1 MSNKLDPTPDLS
13 RPRVYQ
19 IRVQGHLGAQW
30 TDWFGGL
37 TLTLEEAG
45 DTLLTGPVVDQAAL
59 HGLLKK
65 VRDLGIP
72 LVSVNRIE
80 PNPAHPLGCIEL
92 GKGREKLMKAILYT
106 HYGPPDVLQLAEVEK
121 PAPKDHQVLVK
132 VHAASVNALD
142 WRPFTMP
149 SLLIRLMSGG
159 SSKPKDPSVGVDVA
173 GTVEAVG
180 KEVTEFQPGDEVFG
194 VAPGS
199 FAEYVANG
207 ANTFAHKPATL
218 SFEAAAAI
226 PVAAFTALQG
236 LRDHGKIQAG
246 QKVLID
252 GASGG
257 VGIYAVQIAK
267 AFGAEVTAVCRTRN
281 LDMVR
286 SIGADHVIDYTREDF
301 TKKAQR
307 YDLILAVNG
316 YHPILAYRKAL
327 RPNGICVVAGGSF
340 SQIIQSLLLG
350 PLISKFGNKKIGFMG
365 IAKTSKEDLLVLKEL
380 LEAGKVVPI
389 IDKCYPLSET
399 AEAIKY
405 LIEEHGRGKVVIT
418 VGHSN

>member
-1 MSNKLDPTPDLS
+1 
-13 RPRVYQ
+13 
-19 IRVQGHLGAQW
+19 
-30 TDWFGGL
+30 
-37 TLTLEEAG
+37 
-45 DTLLTGPVVDQAAL
+45 
-59 HGLLKK
+59 
-65 VRDLGIP
+65 
-72 LVSVNRIE
+72 
-80 PNPAHPLGCIEL
+80 
-92 GKGREKLMKAILYT
+92 MKAILYT
-106 HYGPPDVLQLAEVEK
+106 KYGPPEVLQLKEVEK
-121 PAPKDHQVLVK
+121 PTPNDHQVLVK
-132 VHAASVNALD
+132 VYAASVNALD

-159 SSKPKDPSVGVDVA
+159 ASKPKDPSVGVDVA
-173 GTVEAVG
+173 GKVEAVG
-180 KEVTEFQPGDEVFG
+180 KEVTEFRPGDEVFG

-207 ANTFAHKPATL
+207 ASKFAHKPANV
-218 SFEAAAAI
+218 SFEAAAAV

-236 LRDHGKIQAG
+236 LRDNGKIQAG

-267 AFGAEVTAVCRTRN
+267 AFGAEVTAVCSTRN

-286 SIGADHVIDYTREDF
+286 SIGADHFIDYTREDF
-301 TKKAQR
+301 TKKEQR

-316 YHPILAYRKAL
+316 YHPIQNYRRAL
-327 RPNGICVVAGGSF
+327 GPDGICVVTGGSF

-365 IAKTSKEDLLVLKEL
+365 IAKTSKEALLVLKEL
-380 LEAGKVVPI
+380 LEARKVVPV

-405 LIEEHGRGKVVIT
+405 LIEEHGQGKVIIT
-418 VGHSN
+418 VEPDNKS

>member
-1 MSNKLDPTPDLS
+1 
-13 RPRVYQ
+13 
-19 IRVQGHLGAQW
+19 
-30 TDWFGGL
+30 
-37 TLTLEEAG
+37 
-45 DTLLTGPVVDQAAL
+45 
-59 HGLLKK
+59 
-65 VRDLGIP
+65 
-72 LVSVNRIE
+72 
-80 PNPAHPLGCIEL
+80 
-92 GKGREKLMKAILYT
+92 MKAILYT
-106 HYGPPDVLQLAEVEK
+106 KYGTPDVLQLQEVEK
-121 PAPKDHQVLVK
+121 PTPKDHQVLVK

-149 SLLIRLMSGG
+149 SIPIRLMSGG
-159 SSKPKDPSVGVDVA
+159 LSKPKDPSVGVDVA
-173 GTVEAVG
+173 GTVETIG
-180 KEVTEFQPGDEVFG
+180 KDVREFRPGDEVFG

-207 ANTFAHKPATL
+207 ASKFAHKPANV

-236 LRDHGKIQAG
+236 LRDKGKIQPG

-257 VGIYAVQIAK
+257 VGTYAVQIAK
-267 AFGAEVTAVCRTRN
+267 AFGAEVTAVCSTRN

-301 TKKAQR
+301 TQNGQR

-316 YHPILAYRKAL
+316 YHPILNYRRAL
-327 RPNGICVVAGGSF
+327 SPNGICVVAGGSF
-340 SQIIQSLLLG
+340 SQIIQALLLG
-350 PLISKFGNKKIGFMG
+350 SLISRFGNKKIGFMG
-365 IAKTSKEDLLVLKEL
+365 IAKTSKEDLLVIKEL
-380 LEAGKVVPI
+380 LEAGKIVPI
-389 IDKCYPLSET
+389 IDKCYPLNAT

-418 VGHSN
+418 VD

>member
-1 MSNKLDPTPDLS
+1 
-13 RPRVYQ
+13 
-19 IRVQGHLGAQW
+19 
-30 TDWFGGL
+30 
-37 TLTLEEAG
+37 
-45 DTLLTGPVVDQAAL
+45 
-59 HGLLKK
+59 
-65 VRDLGIP
+65 
-72 LVSVNRIE
+72 
-80 PNPAHPLGCIEL
+80 
-92 GKGREKLMKAILYT
+92 MKAIRHT
-106 HYGPPDVLQLAEVEK
+106 KYGPPDVLQLDEVEK

-159 SSKPKDPSVGVDVA
+159 ASKPKDPSVGVDVA

-180 KEVTEFQPGDEVFG
+180 KDVTEFQPGDEVFG

-207 ANTFAHKPATL
+207 ASKFAHKPAHM
-218 SFEAAAAI
+218 SFEQAAAI

-236 LRDHGKIQAG
+236 LRDNGKIQAG

-267 AFGAEVTAVCRTRN
+267 SFGAEVTAVCRTRN

-301 TKKAQR
+301 TKKDQR

-316 YHPILAYRKAL
+316 YHPIQNYRRAL
-327 RPNGICVVAGGSF
+327 GPNGICVVAGGSF

-350 PLISKFGNKKIGFMG
+350 PLISKFSNKKIGFMG
-365 IAKTSKEDLLVLKEL
+365 VAKTSKEDLLVLKEL
-380 LEAGKVVPI
+380 LEAGKVVPV

-399 AEAIKY
+399 AEAVKY

-418 VGHSN
+418 VGHDN